1 MDEKK
6 IQAFLTVVKLGS
18 INKAAERLDYTQ
30 PALTQMMNSLER
42 DLGCRLLSRGHG
54 GVKLTQEGEALL
66 PLLKDIS
73 GSMQKL
79 RKDITRLTAQ

>member
-30 PALTQMMNSLER
+30 EGLELCG
-42 DLGCRLLSRGHG
+42 LGS
-54 GVKLTQEGEALL
+54 VQADESE
-66 PLLKDIS
+66 S
-73 GSMQKL
+73 S
-79 RKDITRLTAQ
+79 